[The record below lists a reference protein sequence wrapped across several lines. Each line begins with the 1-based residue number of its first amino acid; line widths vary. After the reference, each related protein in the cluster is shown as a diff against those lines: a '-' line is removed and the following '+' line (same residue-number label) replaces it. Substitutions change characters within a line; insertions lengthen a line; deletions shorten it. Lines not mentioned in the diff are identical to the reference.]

1 MLQNELRSFGL
12 IVKYWICIQIL
23 VIGVNVL
30 CITVKQG
37 REGQEGNGAERGN
50 FSVSRRVA
58 KDKEL

>member
-12 IVKYWICIQIL
+12 IVKYWICFQIL

-37 REGQEGNGAERGN
+37 REGQEENGIERGKC
-50 FSVSRRVA
+50 SVSRRVA